1 MSINFKGATTDH
13 KSSLI
18 LTKGGNKKTLF
29 NSTNLSANQE
39 EFPIGALAFWKL
51 DDLNDS
57 SGNENTFTNN
67 NGVTFDTGKIGNAAV
82 FQSTRW
88 LGCNMAFNTATS
100 NWSISLWLYPTSA
113 PSNVN
118 TFPIAGPN
126 LGDHFA
132 LQLLPDL
139 RVGFGYYAEPDL
151 YGQSNGLNVWTHVVA
166 VCTSGIIELFIDGI
180 SVGTSTWT
188 GANDN
193 NEIRLNTN
201 FNDQV
206 FNGKIDAVGLWHR
219 ALTQPEITA
228 LYNNGNGLEP

>member
-1 MSINFKGATTDH
+1 MNVNFKPSIAQG
-13 KSSLI
+13 KSLRFGKSND
-18 LTKGGNKKTLF
+18 GKKTLF
-29 NSTNLSANQE
+29 NSINLSANQE

-100 NWSISLWLYPTSA
+100 NWSISLWLYPTST
-113 PSNVN
+113 PLNVN

-126 LGDHFA
+126 LANYFA

-188 GANDN
+188 GTNDN
-193 NEIRLNTN
+193 NEIRLNTA
-201 FNDQV
+201 FLDQV